1 MIKYNIGSAATIK
14 TWKKPETALKK
25 SLAPRVGTVFINS
38 FKHRD
43 LIYFPTAK
51 YSSQVLEVS
60 SLNSKEKFW
69 KASVLFLENS
79 SKWRTNY
86 LAPSLSPPFFFL
98 TLFHRAPFHYPNAW
112 NRLHKR
118 LKLAAYWGFRISH
131 VILYFCLWMRLT
143 CGAPIAKRLSN
154 FKRLAAKH
162 VTFTSKYT
170 KRVTETAS
178 KNNLR
183 STRANFKKI

>member
-1 MIKYNIGSAATIK
+1 MIKYNVGSAATIK

-60 SLNSKEKFW
+60 SLNSTEKLL
-69 KASVLFLENS
+69 KASVLFVEIPENGEQIILRLLS
-79 SKWRTNY
+79 
-86 LAPSLSPPFFFL
+86 PSLFFL
-98 TLFHRAPFHYPNAW
+98 TLFLPAALHYPNAW

-118 LKLAAYWGFRISH
+118 LKLAAYWRFRISH
-131 VILYFCLWMRLT
+131 VLLYFCLWMRLT

-170 KRVTETAS
+170 RRVTETAS